1 MAKTNS
7 GLVTY
12 VKAKIGCYYWFG
24 TFGQMASK
32 SLYNS
37 KKAQYPKYYTASD
50 FSKQIAN
57 PKQVFDCAGLPK
69 AYLWTKSI
77 DDVHPVYKP
86 SQDFGATG
94 FYNSAKSKGSISSFK
109 KIAGQLVFKGND
121 KKKTHVGVYI
131 GGDYVI
137 EAKGHAYGV
146 VKTKFSTGGW
156 KYWAQC
162 HLIKDDTSKP
172 KAKPTTPAPEP
183 VPPTTTPA
191 PKPTVKPKPKYAGSY
206 KVTAE
211 NGLNMRSGAGTS
223 HSLITTLK
231 KGTKVTCAGDNKIV
245 KGKRWLKVTAGKHK
259 GWCISSYL
267 KKT

>member
-12 VKAKIGCYYWFG
+12 CKKQVGLPYWFG
-24 TFGQMASK
+24 TYGQKASK
-32 SLYNS
+32 ALYL
-37 KKAQYPKYYTASD
+37 KKKKQYPKYYKAKNFPSQYG
-50 FSKQIAN
+50 KR
-57 PKQVFDCAGLPK
+57 VHDCAGLIK
-69 AYLWTKSI
+69 GYLWSKTPTSTPK
-77 DDVHPVYKP
+77 YNAK
-86 SQDFGATG
+86 QDYGATG
-94 FYNSAKSKGSISSFK
+94 FYNKAKKKGTMSSFK
-109 KIAGQLVFKGND
+109 KVAGQLVFKGNS
-121 KKKTHVGVYI
+121 KTKTHVGVYI
-131 GGDYVI
+131 GGNTVI
-137 EAKGHAYGV
+137 EAKGHAWGV
-146 VKTKFSTGGW
+146 IKSKLSSGGW

-172 KAKPTTPAPEP
+172 KAKPTTPAPKP

-191 PKPTVKPKPKYAGSY
+191 PKPTAKPKPKYAGSY

-211 NGLNMRSGAGTS
+211 KGLNMRSGAGTS